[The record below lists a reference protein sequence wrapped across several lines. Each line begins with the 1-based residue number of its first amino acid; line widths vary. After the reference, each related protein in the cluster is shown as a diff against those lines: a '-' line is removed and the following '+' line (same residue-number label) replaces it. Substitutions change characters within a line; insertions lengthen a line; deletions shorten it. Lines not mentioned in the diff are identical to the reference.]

1 VRPVNKYNANT
12 TSIAAAAGTELTGAF
27 STLEIIIFRV
37 KDSFTILFITD
48 AVFPVYIFIH

>member
-1 VRPVNKYNANT
+1 VRPVIKYNANT
-12 TSIAAAAGTELTGAF
+12 TSITAAAGTELTGAF
-27 STLEIIIFRV
+27 STFDIIILHV